1 MATVNLSFNRKE
13 WLTMNQT
20 MQIEIDMLKGDINRM
35 CVTTDK
41 EELKRERLGKIAN

>member
-1 MATVNLSFNRKE
+1 
-13 WLTMNQT
+13 MNQT

-35 CVTTDK
+35 CVTTDR